1 MNHTLIYGEAASGKT
16 LLARELIE
24 KYLKEVQTGSLLI
37 YDYKAVDYLDYQ
49 NNSRLFRQIS
59 VDGQENWFIHF
70 LEDALKED
78 KDILIVMDV
87 FTSHLLNKEK
97 ELITKVMLKSNITV
111 LLVIYDYSKL
121 DKQILNQFKDIIHK
135 DRLNRRK

>member
-49 NNSRLFRQIS
+49 NNSRLFRPIS
-59 VDGQENWFIHF
+59 VEGQENWFIHF
-70 LEDALKED
+70 LEDSLKVD

-87 FTSHLLNKEK
+87 LTPHLLNKEK
-97 ELITKVMLKSNITV
+97 ELITKVMLKLNITV

-121 DKQILNQFKDIIHK
+121 DKQILNQFKDVIHK